1 MAANSSSAD
10 FIWLLHLAGVGL
22 DRLDLLQIRFSGG
35 CAPTKPNP
43 KTLICKKSIVDFLLI
58 FLKGALSA
66 PFKKISNT
74 FETQPIWLL
83 SVEIYLHNHLSI

>member
-1 MAANSSSAD
+1 
-10 FIWLLHLAGVGL
+10 
-22 DRLDLLQIRFSGG
+22 
-35 CAPTKPNP
+35 
-43 KTLICKKSIVDFLLI
+43 LLI